1 MSSLVYKD
9 VIPSVGGNQF
19 FYARILGCS
28 HVGGVWGG
36 TNKDVVSDVMTS
48 DRQKYSTYAW
58 EEVTPNQ
65 IGGKVVWARGNRSS
79 YSFYEVSHD
88 PIEPGETEDVDVDG
102 ETEQQ
107 WVEGTE
113 PEGPQTGLYAD
124 INTLNDYF
132 VENNIKN
139 KHGNMPDSKYRD
151 RSLYR
156 EYIDEGVD
164 RINDLSSE
172 YDPSGAP
179 GTDEGPNA
187 ICVGCPDDPNYAMDY
202 FGSPEGGSDWWADG
216 MDPNDP
222 ETLPGNTGGQK
233 KILFGGVHAL
243 NVSEYNRYHN
253 PASSVG
259 SVVLMQEVAD
269 VGGSPKYYF
278 DAPETR
284 GAVLA
289 KIIRAHPIGP
299 MMPNVD
305 PDEDPEFRMWAY
317 EWREVEF
324 NMMPDLS
331 KEVVAKQHKT
341 VDDARELDPVNRDRD
356 VAVVGADYPIRDGG
370 DYRVGGK
377 TLSAHPPI
385 SVGGYTANADIEHWV
400 STRLG
405 TADVDN
411 FDQPVFDLVKEKG
424 FFKDTIMKKINKYFG
439 EEAPNPDDPPDN
451 DDPDNDDPDKDIM
464 YEDERRSLFN
474 NEIAVLKS
482 GVFGGEY
489 DKLQNIDLPAGTT
502 GTTGDSSGT
511 TGDVVLTDDDIK
523 SIEEYLTSIDLP
535 RTNPLAL
542 NTCEFLNVSTDNQY
556 IDTGI
561 RGETGGRKLVP
572 RYVAPGVDMSKL
584 PRFMR
589 VQPIRPGSIILMSFP
604 STSFYT
610 EPEIKYPD
618 GTPYSGTPIPLQN
631 RPNQNPPMFTCPNAI
646 DTLDDPCAFKQ
657 LPFPF
662 KLENVNEQFINTV
675 QPVQGSYVVG
685 DSTIQPNP

>member
-88 PIEPGETEDVDVDG
+88 PIEPGETEDSLNDVG
-102 ETEQQ
+102 ETIRQ

-132 VENNIKN
+132 VENNITN
-139 KHGNMPDSKYRD
+139 ERGNMPDSKYRD

-164 RINDLSSE
+164 RINDLNVD
-172 YDPSGAP
+172 YDPSS
-179 GTDEGPNA
+179 DESNEEDSFA
-187 ICVGCPDDPNYAMDY
+187 
-202 FGSPEGGSDWWADG
+202 GGSDWWADG

-222 ETLPGNTGGQK
+222 QTLPGNTGGQK

-269 VGGSPKYYF
+269 EGGSPKYYF
-278 DAPETR
+278 DSPETR

-324 NMMPDLS
+324 NMLPDLS

-341 VDDARELDPVNRDRD
+341 VDDARELEPVNRDRD
-356 VAVVGADYPIRDGG
+356 IAVVGADYPIRDGG

-377 TLSAHPPI
+377 TLSTHPPI

-405 TADVDN
+405 TADVNN
-411 FDQPVFDLVKEKG
+411 FDQPVFDLVKERG
-424 FFKDTIMKKINKYFG
+424 FFKDTIMKKIDKYFG
-439 EEAPNPDDPPDN
+439 EEASDSDEDS
-451 DDPDNDDPDKDIM
+451 DSDTDIM
-464 YEDERRSLFN
+464 YEDERRSLLN

-482 GVFGGEY
+482 GVFGGDYE
-489 DKLQNIDLPAGTT
+489 KLETIDLP
-502 GTTGDSSGT
+502 GT
-511 TGDVVLTDDDIK
+511 TGDVDLTDDDLE

-542 NTCEFLNVSTDNQY
+542 NTCEFLNVSADNQY

-561 RGETGGRKLVP
+561 RGETGERKLVP

-604 STSFYT
+604 STSFYV

-618 GTPYSGTPIPLQN
+618 GTPYSGVPIPLQN

-675 QPVQGSYVVG
+675 QPIQGSYVVG